1 MLTRFNFISTK
12 PMMVKMFGLSL
23 GFQGWAD
30 FKRVF
35 NNLSIIKNWFY
46 ILNNIF
52 KSVVDC

>member
-52 KSVVDC
+52 KSVVGC